1 TTLSNSSDSDQTVQ
15 AVRLRFSE
23 SNSTKKNSL
32 AWAAGAQ
39 FNLNESVTLDVAYEG
54 SGSGDWRTSGVTA
67 GIGLK
72 F

>member
-1 TTLSNSSDSDQTVQ
+1 GG
-15 AVRLRFSE
+15 FSE
-23 SNSTKKNSL
+23 SNSTKKTSL

>member
-1 TTLSNSSDSDQTVQ
+1 KT
-15 AVRLRFSE
+15 
-23 SNSTKKNSL
+23 SL

-54 SGSGDWRTSGVTA
+54 FGSGDWRTSGVTA

>member
-1 TTLSNSSDSDQTVQ
+1 
-15 AVRLRFSE
+15 
-23 SNSTKKNSL
+23 
-32 AWAAGAQ
+32 
-39 FNLNESVTLDVAYEG
+39 G

>member
-1 TTLSNSSDSDQTVQ
+1 
-15 AVRLRFSE
+15 
-23 SNSTKKNSL
+23 
-32 AWAAGAQ
+32 
-39 FNLNESVTLDVAYEG
+39 AYEG

>member
-1 TTLSNSSDSDQTVQ
+1 
-15 AVRLRFSE
+15 
-23 SNSTKKNSL
+23 KNSL

-54 SGSGDWRTSGVTA
+54 SGSGDWRTSGITA